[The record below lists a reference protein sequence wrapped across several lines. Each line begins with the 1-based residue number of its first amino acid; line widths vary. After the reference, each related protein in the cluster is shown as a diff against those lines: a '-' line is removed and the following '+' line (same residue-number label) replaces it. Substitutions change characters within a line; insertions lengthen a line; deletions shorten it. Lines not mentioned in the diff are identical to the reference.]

1 MSTVAGKRKM
11 AIVVADADGAILL
24 WSGDVEELIGYS
36 AVEVLGRPVDVIIPP
51 GYRDRHWRGFHA
63 AMDTGTARSEGTS
76 AKIPVLRADG
86 SVHRLS
92 GRFTLL
98 RNALGGWPIRRRE
111 PHLKK

>member
-1 MSTVAGKRKM
+1 M

-24 WSGDVEELIGYS
+24 WSGDAEELIGYS

-76 AKIPVLRADG
+76 AKIPVLRATDPSIAFPAG
-86 SVHRLS
+86 SRCCETRS
-92 GRFTLL
+92 AGGRSV
-98 RNALGGWPIRRRE
+98 GVSPI
-111 PHLKK
+111 